1 MKLTVSV
8 LCLALA
14 SCGPAPVGRLNPGAP
29 FPYTIVNDHQMAQ
42 AKDAS
47 GANVRLVSS
56 GLYPAGGHDEF
67 GGSGWITSGLTTS
80 HGILELH
87 AGGTRWIA
95 AHEAC
100 HLGDRMG
107 SMRAAILSLTPPG
120 EPNEDM
126 AERLASMWS
135 VCLEA
140 EKRGVDPWRIIWERW
155 GDEGVVHQTILDRLW
170 AEGRQ

>member
-8 LCLALA
+8 LCLALT

-29 FPYTIVNDHQMAQ
+29 LPYTIVTDHEMSVV
-42 AKDAS
+42 KDAHN
-47 GANVRLVSS
+47 GNTRMVHS
-56 GLYPAGGHDEF
+56 GLYPAGGHEQF
-67 GGSGWITSGLTTS
+67 GGSGWITSGFCS
-80 HGILELH
+80 RDGIVELH
-87 AGGTRWIA
+87 AGARRSTA
-95 AHEAC
+95 AHEAA
-100 HLGDRMG
+100 HLGDMMG

-135 VCLEA
+135 VCLAA
-140 EKRGVDPWRIIWERW
+140 EKRGVDPWRIIRERW
-155 GDEGVVHQTILDRLW
+155 GDEGVVHQSIIDRLW